1 MATRD
6 EIRAVRDRIASNS
19 KVKKYAFVSGGVA
32 LRRMARKYPAI
43 AGSLRTNPR
52 PDAFEVVPRSAKDA
66 REVAADLRDARGV
79 EHAGVAR
86 ACKQKDS

>member
-6 EIRAVRDRIASNS
+6 EVRGVRERIASNS
-19 KVKKYAFVSGGVA
+19 KVKTYAFVSKGLA
-32 LRRMARKYPAI
+32 LSRMAKKYPAI
-43 AGSLRTNPR
+43 AGNLRTNPL
-52 PDAFEVVPRSAKDA
+52 PDSFEVVPRSAEDA
-66 REVAADLRDARGV
+66 RGVAADLRDARGV